1 MLSFNMN
8 QAPEAAVRNQGGG
21 QRHFLPLIRHL
32 SSWVTPRLVRLPV
45 SANHVTTASLLL
57 GLGCAWSFLQGS
69 AAWAI
74 AGAVLFIASTVLDY
88 CDGEVAR
95 LKNQC
100 TTFGMHFDSF
110 SDWIVHSGFFI
121 SLGFGTARAAD
132 QDMWLWLGLIAA
144 AGSTIN
150 YAIWMVLASRDRAQ
164 EGERDDTEDAA
175 GPDARPRDAREWAVF
190 AFRELA
196 RADFCFIV
204 LALAL
209 FDVVWV
215 LLPVGAVGAQ
225 VYWLTRFLRGADD
238 YHA

>member
-1 MLSFNMN
+1 MLSFTMN
-8 QAPEAAVRNQGGG
+8 QALEAAVRNQGGG
-21 QRHFLPLIRHL
+21 QRHLLPLVRHL
-32 SSWVTPRLVRLPV
+32 SSWLTPRLVRLPV
-45 SANHVTTASLLL
+45 GANHVTTASLLL

-110 SDWIVHSGFFI
+110 SDWVVHSGFFI
-121 SLGFGTARAAD
+121 GLGFGTARAAD
-132 QDMWLWLGLIAA
+132 QDMWVWLGLIAA

-150 YAIWMVLASRDRAQ
+150 YAIWMVLASGDRSQ
-164 EGERDDTEDAA
+164 EGKWDDTEDAA
-175 GPDARPRDAREWAVF
+175 GPGPRPRDAREWAVF

>member
-1 MLSFNMN
+1 MT
-8 QAPEAAVRNQGGG
+8 QAPEAAVRNHGGRP
-21 QRHFLPLIRHL
+21 RHLLPLVCHL
-32 SSWVTPRLVRLPV
+32 SSWLTPRLVRLPV
-45 SANHVTTASLLL
+45 SANHVTAASLLL

-69 AAWAI
+69 PAWTA

-100 TTFGMHFDSF
+100 TTFGMHFDTF
-110 SDWIVHSGFFI
+110 SDWVVHSGFFI
-121 SLGFGTARAAD
+121 GLGFGAARAAD

-150 YAIWMVLASRDRAQ
+150 YAVWMVHTSRERAQ
-164 EGERDDTEDAA
+164 EGERDAAEDAA
-175 GPDARPRDAREWAVF
+175 GLGARPRDAREWVLF

-215 LLPVGAVGAQ
+215 LLPAGAIGAQ

-238 YHA
+238 YHV

>member
-1 MLSFNMN
+1 MN
-8 QAPEAAVRNQGGG
+8 QALEAAVRNQGGG
-21 QRHFLPLIRHL
+21 QRHLLPLVRHL
-32 SSWVTPRLVRLPV
+32 SSWLTPRLVRLPV
-45 SANHVTTASLLL
+45 GANHVTTASLLL

-110 SDWIVHSGFFI
+110 SDWVVHSGFFI
-121 SLGFGTARAAD
+121 GLGFGTARAAD
-132 QDMWLWLGLIAA
+132 QDMWVWLGSIAA

-150 YAIWMVLASRDRAQ
+150 YAIWMVLASGDRSQ
-164 EGERDDTEDAA
+164 EGKWDDTEDAA
-175 GPDARPRDAREWAVF
+175 GPGPRPRDAREWAVF

>member
-1 MLSFNMN
+1 MT
-8 QAPEAAVRNQGGG
+8 QAPEAAVRDQSSGP
-21 QRHFLPLIRHL
+21 RYFLPLVRHL
-32 SSWVTPRLVRLPV
+32 SSWLTPRLVRLPV
-45 SANHVTTASLLL
+45 SANHITAASLVL
-57 GLGCAWSFLQGS
+57 GLGCAWSVFQGG
-69 AAWAI
+69 AAWTV

-88 CDGEVAR
+88 CDGAVAR

-110 SDWIVHSGFFI
+110 ADWVVHTGFFI
-121 SLGFGTARAAD
+121 GLGLAAARAAD
-132 QDMWLWLGLIAA
+132 QDMWLWMGVIAA

-150 YAIWMVLASRDRAQ
+150 YGIWIVYTSRESTQ
-164 EGERDDTEDAA
+164 EGEHAAAEDTAGVDAPPGSA
-175 GPDARPRDAREWAVF
+175 KEWVVF
-190 AFRELA
+190 TFRELA

-215 LLPVGAVGAQ
+215 LLPAAAVGAQ
-225 VYWLTRFLRGADD
+225 VYWLSRFLRGADD

>member
-1 MLSFNMN
+1 MT
-8 QAPEAAVRNQGGG
+8 QAPEAAVRDQGRGP
-21 QRHFLPLIRHL
+21 QHLLPLVRHL
-32 SSWVTPRLVRLPV
+32 SSWLVLRLVRLPV
-45 SANHVTTASLLL
+45 SANHVTAASLIL

-69 AAWAI
+69 PAWTAT
-74 AGAVLFIASTVLDY
+74 GALLFIASTVLDY

-100 TTFGMHFDSF
+100 STFGMHFDTF
-110 SDWIVHSGFFI
+110 SDWAVHSGLFI
-121 SLGFGTARAAD
+121 GLGLGAARAAD
-132 QDMWLWLGLIAA
+132 QDMWLWLGLTAA

-150 YAIWMVLASRDRAQ
+150 YAIWMVLTSRERTQ
-164 EGERDDTEDAA
+164 EGERDDAEDAA
-175 GPDARPRDAREWAVF
+175 GPGARPLGAKEWAVF

-215 LLPVGAVGAQ
+215 LLPAAAVGAQ

-238 YHA
+238 HHA

>member
-1 MLSFNMN
+1 MT
-8 QAPEAAVRNQGGG
+8 QAPEAAVREQSRGP
-21 QRHFLPLIRHL
+21 RHLLPLVRHL
-32 SSWVTPRLVRLPV
+32 SSWLTPLLVRLPV
-45 SANHVTTASLLL
+45 SANHVTAASLIL
-57 GLGCAWSFLQGS
+57 GLGCAWSFFQGS
-69 AAWAI
+69 AAWTV
-74 AGAVLFIASTVLDY
+74 AGAVLFVASTVLDY

-100 TTFGMHFDSF
+100 TTFGMHFDTF
-110 SDWIVHSGFFI
+110 ADWVVHSGIFI
-121 SLGFGTARAAD
+121 CLGFATARVAD
-132 QDMWLWLGLIAA
+132 QEMWLWLGLIAA

-150 YAIWMVLASRDRAQ
+150 YGIWIVYTRRQRTQ
-164 EGERDDTEDAA
+164 EGERGDTEVAA
-175 GPDARPRDAREWAVF
+175 EVDARPGNAKEWAVF

-196 RADFCFIV
+196 RADFYFIV

-215 LLPVGAVGAQ
+215 LLPAGAVGAQ

>member
-1 MLSFNMN
+1 MT
-8 QAPEAAVRNQGGG
+8 QAPEAAVRKQGGEPR
-21 QRHFLPLIRHL
+21 QLLPLVRHL
-32 SSWVTPRLVRLPV
+32 SSWLTPRLVRLPV
-45 SANHVTTASLLL
+45 SANHVTAASLLL
-57 GLGCAWSFLQGS
+57 GLGCAWSFFQGS
-69 AAWAI
+69 AAWTV
-74 AGAVLFIASTVLDY
+74 AGAVLLIASTVLDY

-95 LKNQC
+95 RKNQC
-100 TTFGMHFDSF
+100 TTYGMHFDTF
-110 SDWIVHSGFFI
+110 SDWVVHSGFFI
-121 SLGFGTARAAD
+121 GLGFGAARAAD
-132 QDMWLWLGLIAA
+132 QDMLLWLGLIAA

-150 YAIWMVLASRDRAQ
+150 YALWMVHAVRERAQ
-164 EGERDDTEDAA
+164 EGERVDAEDTA
-175 GPDARPRDAREWAVF
+175 GPGARPRDAGEWAVF

-225 VYWLTRFLRGADD
+225 AYWLSSFLRGADK